1 MELLITIS
9 KVTVVLLS
17 VCHFYQDLK
26 LHMDLPEFTK
36 KFKFYLSIINKFT
49 LKKCMQCISSSIKM
63 PSGQTMHCDSK
74 QCVAKPNN
82 ALQLPWALN
91 WWTAG
96 REQWWEIRKWTI
108 EWRSKHEGKKLLVG
122 KWPWD
127 VMDWPWVMG
136 NKWWETKINKEKTKQ
151 MSDNMFLQKN
161 KMHINDRR
169 LN

>member
-17 VCHFYQDLK
+17 VCHIYL

-36 KFKFYLSIINKFT
+36 KFKFYLSIINIFT
-49 LKKCMQCISSSIKM
+49 LKKCMQCSSSIKM
-63 PSGQTMHCDSK
+63 PSGRTIHCDSK

-82 ALQLPWALN
+82 ALQLQWALK

-96 REQWWEIRKWTI
+96 REKWLEIRKWTI
-108 EWRSKHEGKKLLVG
+108 EWRSKHERKKLLVG

-136 NKWWETKINKEKTKQ
+136 NKNK
-151 MSDNMFLQKN
+151 LRKN
-161 KMHINDRR
+161 KTNER
-169 LN
+169 